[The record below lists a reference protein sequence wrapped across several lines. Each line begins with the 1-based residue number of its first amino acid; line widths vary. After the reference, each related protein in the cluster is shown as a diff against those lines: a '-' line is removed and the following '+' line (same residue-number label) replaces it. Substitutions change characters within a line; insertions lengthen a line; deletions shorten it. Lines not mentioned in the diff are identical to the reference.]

1 MPYSLEFEGIILS
14 GFSKTVIDCSQKL
27 ADPNNCC
34 PITPKLSNK
43 PWAYKFDT
51 GAGAD
56 NCDPIIKRR
65 TEKGWTLDF
74 IFNRENL
81 SWAFGGVFY
90 YLGVRGDNDPNNYA
104 DNNLSFQF
112 TSDRKIKWV
121 AHHYSGYCATDLGYQ
136 EVFYT
141 ASGLTPTIC
150 ATDETKDFNVTIT
163 FDRYKHYTD
172 CDIENDGGWND
183 LLPGPH
189 LIPYTPTDTGVTSTH
204 ISTGYY
210 LTNSTGSTLSGE
222 TEVYVYTE
230 ELNKKWANERQRR
243 LGTLKIYLNGRPIYK
258 LENWE
263 EVIPSSRG
271 VQPFI
276 QSWGGGTGLM
286 NNIHSGV
293 CCFNMKSIKYYE
305 EPLDFV
311 HVRHNFLTRLSD
323 YDFNI
328 CGGPCEDEISGFVP
342 ASSPTST
349 STPTP
354 TPTRTSTP
362 TPTPTP
368 TLTLSST
375 STPTPTPTLTSS
387 STSTPTPTPTATQNL
402 VIFNLDIEV
411 SSGSII
417 VDFIANSSRELNQD
431 TDIQIMASLNL
442 LNDEILDV
450 DSVVTIL
457 SGQTSGTTR
466 VEVTGRTFDELD
478 LTGVLSVGEILIDGY
493 AYEVF
498 ADLNFITPI
507 PNNDFTYVIIPDNNL
522 VYIIIP
528 NNDLTYTLIP
538 SNDLI
543 NTLIPNNDLEYL
555 VLPLNDVNYTLI
567 PNSDLTYTLIPN
579 NDIEYNVLKPGN
591 SFYGQIILGESDIEG
606 TCNCP
611 EWECPRFYVTG
622 DGPTFCDS
630 NIFVTNGDGF
640 GFNGWGTIVHNGFYK
655 TVNMDGT
662 NIATYRTDCGTCP
675 TPTPTLTSTLTP
687 TPTPTPTSNFG
698 SSGFQWMTI
707 NSVTDS
713 TASGIGQN
721 DITLSVTQSG
731 GGMGATE
738 GVFNPTVFPQ
748 EYGVPFTGSQ
758 IQNINSGTFT
768 ATFSQ
773 PVTNPLVAFASI
785 GQEGVYVP
793 IEVSAPFTPIFG
805 QSVTYQNPVNGTQY
819 TQLTGNE
826 GYAIIRIDGT
836 VTTVTF
842 NYTVAENYCNICFG
856 FVDQNNLPTPT
867 PTSTPTLT
875 PTLSSTPT
883 PTPTI
888 TYYYYYLLNCNLGDN
903 KYGRSTDPSLSGNIF
918 NVDTNTCYIIVG
930 NDYGPSYDY
939 DLDVATMVTDCTD
952 ILCSVATST
961 PTPTSTET
969 PTPTPTLTSSST
981 PTPTPTSTE
990 SPLDFTIS
998 SDCINGGAVYT
1009 NNHIGG
1015 SGVYDRGTGLY
1026 DSESE
1031 ALNETGWIQISNP
1044 INTVSSGVPYFNTT
1058 RTYWIALRDRNNQS
1072 NVVAKSILVDC
1083 TPTPTPTSTSAPTP
1097 TPTATSTPT
1106 PTSTLPPLN
1115 FTISGICQNDGSISI
1130 SNLVGSVSNNYQY
1143 TGGIHTTENS
1153 ALNATFWGSIVG
1165 GNVGVVTI
1173 GSSGTYWVAVRE
1185 TENPSNIIAKSVT
1198 INCVETSGL
1207 VLHYDPSV
1215 TFSYPG
1221 TGTTIN
1227 DLTGQGRTGTMSN
1240 ITFTSPYLTFNG
1252 TSSQISVP
1260 DSIGLEPQTGDF
1272 TFEAWI
1278 YHSVIT
1284 GSQRTFMSKTDN
1296 GGGASDWSYGL
1307 RTNDA
1312 GATYLEIGNGTTAV
1326 TSPSY
1331 TVSTGQWYQIVGV
1344 WTNISSNSIT
1354 LYVNG
1359 ISQGSNS
1366 HSFTSVKN
1374 STNPLY
1380 LGNYNG
1386 NEYQQSLNGRM
1397 GIVRMY
1403 NKSLTPSEVLGNYN
1417 TDKSKYG
1424 L

>member
-1 MPYSLEFEGIILS
+1 MI
-14 GFSKTVIDCSQKL
+14 SKISSRV
-27 ADPNNCC
+27 
-34 PITPKLSNK
+34 
-43 PWAYKFDT
+43 
-51 GAGAD
+51 GA
-56 NCDPIIKRR
+56 RR
-65 TEKGWTLDF
+65 
-74 IFNRENL
+74 IFVVRPG
-81 SWAFGGVFY
+81 GGV
-90 YLGVRGDNDPNNYA
+90 
-104 DNNLSFQF
+104 
-112 TSDRKIKWV
+112 
-121 AHHYSGYCATDLGYQ
+121 
-136 EVFYT
+136 
-141 ASGLTPTIC
+141 TPTP
-150 ATDETKDFNVTIT
+150 TET
-163 FDRYKHYTD
+163 
-172 CDIENDGGWND
+172 
-183 LLPGPH
+183 P
-189 LIPYTPTDTGVTSTH
+189 IPTLQPTPT
-204 ISTGYY
+204 
-210 LTNSTGSTLSGE
+210 
-222 TEVYVYTE
+222 
-230 ELNKKWANERQRR
+230 
-243 LGTLKIYLNGRPIYK
+243 
-258 LENWE
+258 
-263 EVIPSSRG
+263 
-271 VQPFI
+271 
-276 QSWGGGTGLM
+276 
-286 NNIHSGV
+286 
-293 CCFNMKSIKYYE
+293 
-305 EPLDFV
+305 
-311 HVRHNFLTRLSD
+311 
-323 YDFNI
+323 
-328 CGGPCEDEISGFVP
+328 
-342 ASSPTST
+342 PTST
-349 STPTP
+349 STPTETP
-354 TPTRTSTP
+354 TPTATPSSTETPTATPTSTP

-368 TLTLSST
+368 T
-375 STPTPTPTLTSS
+375 
-387 STSTPTPTPTATQNL
+387 
-402 VIFNLDIEV
+402 IFIPE
-411 SSGSII
+411 
-417 VDFIANSSRELNQD
+417 
-431 TDIQIMASLNL
+431 
-442 LNDEILDV
+442 ND
-450 DSVVTIL
+450 
-457 SGQTSGTTR
+457 
-466 VEVTGRTFDELD
+466 
-478 LTGVLSVGEILIDGY
+478 
-493 AYEVF
+493 
-498 ADLNFITPI
+498 
-507 PNNDFTYVIIPDNNL
+507 L
-522 VYIIIP
+522 VYILIP
-528 NNDLTYTLIP
+528 NDDLTYTLIP

-543 NTLIPNNDLEYL
+543 GTFIPDSDLLYTLIPNGDLNY
-555 VLPLNDVNYTLI
+555 VLLPDNDVNYTLI

-630 NIFVTNGDGF
+630 NIFVINGGGTF
-640 GFNGWGTIVHNGFYK
+640 FSGWGTIVHNGFYK
-655 TVNMDGT
+655 TVNMDGS

-675 TPTPTLTSTLTP
+675 TTPTPTPTE
-687 TPTPTPTSNFG
+687 TPTPTPTSTETPTPTSSFG

-731 GGMGATE
+731 GGMGSTE

-805 QSVTYQNPVNGTQY
+805 QSVTYQNLVNGTQY

-856 FVDQNNLPTPT
+856 FVDQNTLPTSTPT
-867 PTSTPTLT
+867 PTSTV
-875 PTLSSTPT
+875 
-883 PTPTI
+883 

-903 KYGRSTDPSLSGNIF
+903 KFGRSTNPSLSGNIF
-918 NVDTNTCYIIVG
+918 NVDTYTCYTIVG
-930 NDYGPSYDY
+930 NDNGSSYDY
-939 DLDVATMVTDCTD
+939 DLDIATMVTDCTD
-952 ILCSVATST
+952 VLCTMSTPT

-969 PTPTPTLTSSST
+969 PTPTPTTCSHPYQYQLSDRTNITDYFNSNLTTACQALECITNSTCLISSSFNPYFDNEIPQIGDYFYNSSSACNRSTIPDGYYVMNLGISGYTLVEVLDSQIVSLPSCVTPTPTST
-981 PTPTPTSTE
+981 PTPTPTPTE
-990 SPLDFTIS
+990 SPLDFTVS
-998 SDCINGGAVYT
+998 SDCVNGGAVYT
-1009 NNHIGG
+1009 TNHFGG

-1026 DSESE
+1026 DTESE
-1031 ALNETGWIQISNP
+1031 ALNETQWIGVPNP
-1044 INTVSSGVPYFNTT
+1044 SSYVSSGVPYFNTT

-1072 NVVAKSILVDC
+1072 NIIAKSILVNC
-1083 TPTPTPTSTSAPTP
+1083 EPTPTPTSTSTPTP
-1097 TPTATSTPT
+1097 TPTATNTPTSTSTPT
-1106 PTSTLPPLN
+1106 PTPTLPPLD
-1115 FTISGICQNDGSISI
+1115 FTISGICQNDGSIRLSD
-1130 SNLVGSVSNNYQY
+1130 LVGSASNNYQY
-1143 TGGIHTTENS
+1143 TGGAHTTENS

-1165 GNVGVVTI
+1165 GNIGVVTI

-1185 TENPSNIIAKSVT
+1185 TENPSNIIAKSVI

-1284 GSQRTFMSKTDN
+1284 GSQRTFISKTDN

-1307 RTNDA
+1307 RTNAA
-1312 GATYLEIGNGTTAV
+1312 GATYLEIGNGTTSV

-1344 WTNISSNSIT
+1344 WSNVASNSIT

-1397 GIVRMY
+1397 GVVRMY
-1403 NKSLTPSEVLGNYN
+1403 NKVLTASEVLGNYN

-1424 L
+1424 LS